1 MDETESNVETVKRLF
16 RAVEERDVEPMYEIY
31 DPQVE
36 VNEASSLPYGGQF
49 RGHEGIVEHGLRYM
63 AAWDHLQ
70 TDEDRNLE
78 AEFVGSGDRVLVRWR
93 QKANAAENSS
103 LNIPVVSEYRL
114 RDGKVV
120 ESRMH
125 TFDSALI
132 AAFLASAPSNQRDSG
147 NASASS
153 QQ

>member
-1 MDETESNVETVKRLF
+1 MDDIESNVETVKRLF

-31 DPQVE
+31 YRQVE

-70 TDEDRNLE
+70 TDEDRDLE
-78 AEFVGSGDRVLVRWR
+78 AEFVGSRDRVLVRWR
-93 QKANAAENSS
+93 QKAHAAKNSS

-132 AAFLASAPSNQRDSG
+132 AAFLADAPSNSG